1 MNDYYN
7 PSFQNKL
14 ELFDYIKELAKD
26 MATSLSPK
34 KSIIKNSKNENV
46 GMMKRNFQLVT
57 YENNLPFYEKKLKE
71 RHNFNNKM
79 DNLRKKKQGKEEMKF
94 TFSPNITSNSR
105 NLSGKNDPIHKRID
119 KIMMEKEITRDLL
132 KRTYMQKDLIKESN
146 IKYNSKK
153 FEKWVTNQVSKK
165 KEQLRMI
172 TENKEKVERQM
183 LKSMHKPKINKT
195 FHVSYKPNK
204 SATESLTKRS
214 VDRESVHE
222 KLYKNTEENNRV
234 VTKKCKLIEQ
244 HTPSFNPII
253 NKKIPNFKNTSF
265 NISNVTSKTISK
277 VHSKIITDITPNN
290 MSVMHTQ
297 RSVNNSIKGEKFI
310 KTTSNDENDLTIGLY
325 RISLNHHQNKFEEFN
340 KNKMKIIKQK
350 REKQNKKIKIV
361 SQRACF
367 SNLSKN
373 FLNNT
378 NDFTMERL
386 NKPVFGKDNDTSK
399 AYSIRNNLPG
409 QELRVKFQDS
419 LVDEE
424 NSNYIVEKSDN
435 VSKLKKIIY
444 HTQNINKKNQP
455 TSVNIKKFVNF
466 KTDLNEEKNEKTKN
480 SLISNHHYNSGDNS
494 PHFRSKNVK

>member
-1 MNDYYN
+1 
-7 PSFQNKL
+7 
-14 ELFDYIKELAKD
+14 
-26 MATSLSPK
+26 
-34 KSIIKNSKNENV
+34 
-46 GMMKRNFQLVT
+46 
-57 YENNLPFYEKKLKE
+57 
-71 RHNFNNKM
+71 
-79 DNLRKKKQGKEEMKF
+79 MKF

-310 KTTSNDENDLTIGLY
+310 KTT
-325 RISLNHHQNKFEEFN
+325 
-340 KNKMKIIKQK
+340 
-350 REKQNKKIKIV
+350 
-361 SQRACF
+361 
-367 SNLSKN
+367 NLS
-373 FLNNT
+373 
-378 NDFTMERL
+378 
-386 NKPVFGKDNDTSK
+386 
-399 AYSIRNNLPG
+399 
-409 QELRVKFQDS
+409 
-419 LVDEE
+419 
-424 NSNYIVEKSDN
+424 
-435 VSKLKKIIY
+435 
-444 HTQNINKKNQP
+444 
-455 TSVNIKKFVNF
+455 
-466 KTDLNEEKNEKTKN
+466 
-480 SLISNHHYNSGDNS
+480 
-494 PHFRSKNVK
+494 